1 MKGRAMRFVFKRFTF
16 RVFLYVAALLVA
28 VWVLAPYAWLIIS
41 SISTKIDLLNVPLKW
56 IPSRPTLENYRS
68 LFADG
73 QSALSQGMSFFSQS
87 MLNSIIV
94 TFSSMGICMF
104 FGVFT
109 AYAVA
114 RLTFP
119 GRKLYLMMLMGSYMM
134 PPIAIVIPGYIILKS
149 LHLLDSQIGLAL
161 VNITFILPLVVWIM
175 RGFFLSIPLELEEAA
190 RIDGSSRIGA
200 LLRIILP
207 LSLPGLVS
215 AGVFCFIAS
224 WNEYFYAFLYTSMRA
239 RTLPVL
245 IGEFTTKVGTD
256 YLKMAAA
263 GVVASAPPVLLAL
276 IFQRFLIRG
285 LTEGAVKG

>member
-1 MKGRAMRFVFKRFTF
+1 MPGLRTTLSRT
-16 RVFLYVAALLVA
+16 LLFIGVLAIA
-28 VWVLAPYAWLIIS
+28 VWVLAPYAWLIVS
-41 SISTKIDLLNVPLKW
+41 SISTKIDLLSTPLRW
-56 IPSRPTLENYRS
+56 IPPRPTLENYRS
-68 LFADG
+68 LFDDG

-87 MLNSIIV
+87 LLNSVIV
-94 TFSSMGICMF
+94 TFSSMAVCMF

-109 AYAVA
+109 AYALA
-114 RLTFP
+114 RLSFP
-119 GRKLYLMMLMGSYMM
+119 GRKFYLVLLMGSYMM
-134 PPIAIVIPGYIILKS
+134 PPIAIVIPGYFILKTIG
-149 LHLLDSQIGLAL
+149 LLDSQVGLIL

-175 RGFFLSIPLELEEAA
+175 RGFFLSIPMELEEAA
-190 RIDGSSRIGA
+190 RIDGSSRLGA

-207 LSLPGLVS
+207 LSAPGLVS
-215 AGVFCFIAS
+215 AAVFCFIAS
-224 WNEYFYAFLYTSMRA
+224 WNEYLYAFLYTSMHA

-276 IFQRFLIRG
+276 VFQRFLIRG

>member
-1 MKGRAMRFVFKRFTF
+1 MPGLRTTLSRT
-16 RVFLYVAALLVA
+16 LLFIGVLAIA
-28 VWVLAPYAWLIIS
+28 VWVLAPYAWLIVS
-41 SISTKIDLLNVPLKW
+41 SISTKIDLLSTPLRW
-56 IPSRPTLENYRS
+56 IPPRPTLENYRS
-68 LFADG
+68 LFDDG

-87 MLNSIIV
+87 LLNSVIV
-94 TFSSMGICMF
+94 TFSSMAVCMF

-114 RLTFP
+114 RLSFP
-119 GRKLYLMMLMGSYMM
+119 GRRASLILLMSSYMM
-134 PPIAIVIPGYIILKS
+134 PPIAIVIPGYFILKTIG
-149 LHLLDSQIGLAL
+149 LLDSQVGLIL

-175 RGFFLSIPLELEEAA
+175 RGFFLSIPMELEEAA
-190 RIDGSSRIGA
+190 RIDGSSRLGA

-207 LSLPGLVS
+207 LSAPGLVS
-215 AGVFCFIAS
+215 AAVFCFIAS
-224 WNEYFYAFLYTSMRA
+224 WNEYLYAFLYTSMHA

-276 IFQRFLIRG
+276 VFQRFLIRG

>member
-1 MKGRAMRFVFKRFTF
+1 
-16 RVFLYVAALLVA
+16 
-28 VWVLAPYAWLIIS
+28 
-41 SISTKIDLLNVPLKW
+41 
-56 IPSRPTLENYRS
+56 
-68 LFADG
+68 
-73 QSALSQGMSFFSQS
+73 
-87 MLNSIIV
+87 
-94 TFSSMGICMF
+94 
-104 FGVFT
+104 
-109 AYAVA
+109 VA
-114 RLTFP
+114 RLRFP
-119 GRKLYLMMLMGSYMM
+119 GRRFYLILLMGSYMM

-149 LHLLDSQIGLAL
+149 VGLMDTQLGLAL
-161 VNITFILPLVVWIM
+161 VDVTFILPLVVWIM

-190 RIDGSSRIGA
+190 RIDGSSRLGA

-207 LSLPGLVS
+207 LSAPGLVS
-215 AGVFCFIAS
+215 AAVFCFIAS
-224 WNEYFYAFLYTSMRA
+224 WNEYLYAFLYTSMRA

>member
-1 MKGRAMRFVFKRFTF
+1 MNRKIHRIPR
-16 RVFLYVAALLVA
+16 RVLLYAVVLLIA

-41 SISTKIDLLNVPLKW
+41 SISTKIDLLGVPLKW
-56 IPSRPTLENYRS
+56 LPPRPTLENYRG
-68 LFADG
+68 LFAGSD
-73 QSALSQGMSFFSQS
+73 SALSQGMSFFSRS
-87 MLNSIIV
+87 MLNSLAI
-94 TFSSMGICMF
+94 TFSSMGACMIL
-104 FGVFT
+104 GVLT

-114 RLTFP
+114 RLVFP
-119 GRKLYLMMLMGSYMM
+119 GRRLSLILLMGSYMM

-149 LHLLDSQIGLAL
+149 LGLLDTQFGLVL
-161 VNITFILPLVVWIM
+161 VNVTFILPLVVWIM

-190 RIDGSSRIGA
+190 RIDGSSRMGA
-200 LLRIILP
+200 LFRIILP
-207 LSLPGLVS
+207 LSVPGLVS

-224 WNEYFYAFLYTSMRA
+224 WNEYLYAFLYTSMQA

-276 IFQRFLIRG
+276 VFQRFLIRG

>member
-1 MKGRAMRFVFKRFTF
+1 MKRKIHRLPGRVL
-16 RVFLYVAALLVA
+16 LYAAVLLIA
-28 VWVLAPYAWLIIS
+28 AWVLAPYAWLIIS
-41 SISTKIDLLNVPLKW
+41 SISTKIDLLSVPLKW
-56 IPSRPTLENYRS
+56 LPPRPTLENYRS
-68 LFADG
+68 LFAG
-73 QSALSQGMSFFSQS
+73 SESALSQGMSFFSRS
-87 MLNSIIV
+87 MLNSLVV
-94 TFSSMGICMF
+94 TFSSMGVCMV
-104 FGVFT
+104 FGVLT

-114 RLTFP
+114 RSCSP
-119 GRKLYLMMLMGSYMM
+119 GRRLSLILLMGSYMM

-149 LHLLDSQIGLAL
+149 LGLLDTQFGLVL
-161 VNITFILPLVVWIM
+161 VNVTFILPLVVWIM
-175 RGFFLSIPLELEEAA
+175 RGFFLSIPLSW
-190 RIDGSSRIGA
+190 RRRPGSMDRPGGA

-207 LSLPGLVS
+207 LSVPGLVS

-224 WNEYFYAFLYTSMRA
+224 WNEYLYAFLYTSMQA

-276 IFQRFLIRG
+276 VFQRFLIRG

>member
-1 MKGRAMRFVFKRFTF
+1 MKLKIRRLPFRA
-16 RVFLYVAALLVA
+16 FLYAAVVLIA
-28 VWVLAPYAWLIIS
+28 AWVLAPYAWLIVS
-41 SISTKIDLLNVPLKW
+41 SISTKIDLLSVPLKW
-56 IPSRPTLENYRS
+56 LPPRPTLENYTS
-68 LFADG
+68 LFVG
-73 QSALSQGMSFFSQS
+73 SESALSQGMTFFSRS
-87 MLNSIIV
+87 ILNSLAV
-94 TFSSMGICMF
+94 TFSSMGVCMVL
-104 FGVFT
+104 GVLT

-114 RLTFP
+114 RLEFP
-119 GRKLYLMMLMGSYMM
+119 GRRLSLLLLMGSYMM

-149 LHLLDSQIGLAL
+149 LGLMDTRLGLVL

-207 LSLPGLVS
+207 LSVPGLMS

-224 WNEYFYAFLYTSMRA
+224 WNEYLYAFLYTSMQA
-239 RTLPVL
+239 RTIPVL

-276 IFQRFLIRG
+276 VFQRFLIRG

>member
-1 MKGRAMRFVFKRFTF
+1 MRTGLRRFTY
-16 RVFLYVAALLVA
+16 RTLLYIAVLLIA

-56 IPSRPTLENYRS
+56 IPPRPTLENYRG
-68 LFADG
+68 LFVDS

-94 TFSSMGICMF
+94 TFSSMGVCMF

-114 RLTFP
+114 RLSFP
-119 GRKLYLMMLMGSYMM
+119 GRKFSLILLMGSYMM
-134 PPIAIVIPGYIILKS
+134 PPIAIVIPGYFILKNIG
-149 LHLLDSQIGLAL
+149 LLDSQIGLVL
-161 VNITFILPLVVWIM
+161 VNVTFILPLVIWIM

-190 RIDGSSRIGA
+190 RIDGSSRLGA

-207 LSLPGLVS
+207 LSIPGLVS

-224 WNEYFYAFLYTSMRA
+224 WNEYLYAFLYTSMRA

-256 YLKMAAA
+256 YLRMAAA

-276 IFQRFLIRG
+276 VFQRFLIRG

>member
-1 MKGRAMRFVFKRFTF
+1 MQTGLRRFTY
-16 RVFLYVAALLVA
+16 RTLLYIAVLLIA

-56 IPSRPTLENYRS
+56 LPPRPTLENYRS
-68 LFADG
+68 LFVDSE
-73 QSALSQGMSFFSQS
+73 SALSQGMSFFSQS

-94 TFSSMGICMF
+94 TFSSMGVCMF

-114 RLTFP
+114 RLEFP
-119 GRKLYLMMLMGSYMM
+119 GRRFSLILLMGSYMM
-134 PPIAIVIPGYIILKS
+134 PPIAIVIPGYFILKNIG
-149 LHLLDSQIGLAL
+149 LLDSQVGLVL
-161 VNITFILPLVVWIM
+161 VNVTFILPLVIWIM

-190 RIDGSSRIGA
+190 RIDGSSRLGA

-207 LSLPGLVS
+207 LSVPGLVS

-224 WNEYFYAFLYTSMRA
+224 WNEYLYAFLYTSMRA

-256 YLKMAAA
+256 YLRMAAA

>member
-1 MKGRAMRFVFKRFTF
+1 MRFVFRRFTF
-16 RVFLYVAALLVA
+16 RVFLYAAALLIA

-73 QSALSQGMSFFSQS
+73 QSALSQGMSFFSRS
-87 MLNSIIV
+87 MLNSVIV
-94 TFSSMGICMF
+94 TFSSMAICMF

-114 RLTFP
+114 RLSFP
-119 GRKLYLMMLMGSYMM
+119 GRKFYLMMLMGSYMM

-149 LHLLDSQIGLAL
+149 LHLLDSQVGLAL

-190 RIDGSSRIGA
+190 RIDGSSRLGA

-207 LSLPGLVS
+207 LSVPGLVS

>member
-1 MKGRAMRFVFKRFTF
+1 MKRKIRRLPR
-16 RVFLYVAALLVA
+16 RVLLYAAALLIA
-28 VWVLAPYAWLIIS
+28 TWVMAPYAWLIIS
-41 SISTKIDLLNVPLKW
+41 SISTKIDLLSVPLKW
-56 IPSRPTLENYRS
+56 LPPRPTLENYRS
-68 LFADG
+68 LFAG
-73 QSALSQGMSFFSQS
+73 SESALSQGMSFFSRS
-87 MLNSIIV
+87 MLNSLVI
-94 TFSSMGICMF
+94 TFSSMGACMVL
-104 FGVFT
+104 GVLT

-114 RLTFP
+114 RLVFP
-119 GRKLYLMMLMGSYMM
+119 GRRLSLILLMGSYMM

-149 LHLLDSQIGLAL
+149 LGLLDTQLGLVL
-161 VNITFILPLVVWIM
+161 VNVTFILPLVVWIM

-200 LLRIILP
+200 LFRIILP
-207 LSLPGLVS
+207 LSVPGLVS

-224 WNEYFYAFLYTSMRA
+224 WNEYLYAFLYTSMQA

-276 IFQRFLIRG
+276 VFQRFLIRG

>member
-1 MKGRAMRFVFKRFTF
+1 MKPRIRRLPL
-16 RVFLYVAALLVA
+16 RVLLYAAVILIA
-28 VWVLAPYAWLIIS
+28 AWVLAPYAWLIIS
-41 SISTKIDLLNVPLKW
+41 SISTKIDLLSVPLRW
-56 IPSRPTLENYRS
+56 LPPHPTLENYTS
-68 LFADG
+68 LFVG
-73 QSALSQGMSFFSQS
+73 SESALSQGMTFFSRS
-87 MLNSIIV
+87 ILNSLAV
-94 TFSSMGICMF
+94 TFSSMGVCMVL
-104 FGVFT
+104 GVLT

-114 RLTFP
+114 RLEFR
-119 GRKLYLMMLMGSYMM
+119 GRRMSLMLLMGSYMM

-149 LHLLDSQIGLAL
+149 LGLMDTRLGLVL

-207 LSLPGLVS
+207 LSVPGLMS

-224 WNEYFYAFLYTSMRA
+224 WNEYLYAFLYTSMQA
-239 RTLPVL
+239 RTIPVL

-276 IFQRFLIRG
+276 VFQRFLIRG

>member
-1 MKGRAMRFVFKRFTF
+1 MRF
-16 RVFLYVAALLVA
+16 RVLLYAAVILIA
-28 VWVLAPYAWLIIS
+28 AWVLAPYAWLILS
-41 SISTKIDLLNVPLKW
+41 SFSTKIDLLSVPLRW
-56 IPSRPTLENYRS
+56 LPSHPTLENYRS
-68 LFADG
+68 LFLGDE
-73 QSALSQGMSFFSQS
+73 SALSQGMSFFSRS
-87 MLNSIIV
+87 MLNSVLV
-94 TFSSMGICMF
+94 TFSSMMVCMF
-104 FGVFT
+104 FGVLT

-114 RLTFP
+114 RLAFP
-119 GRKLYLMMLMGSYMM
+119 GRKFYMVLLMGSYMM
-134 PPIAIVIPGYIILKS
+134 PPIAIMVPGYIILKG
-149 LHLLDSQIGLAL
+149 LGLLDTQVGLVL

-190 RIDGSSRIGA
+190 RIDGSSRLGA

-207 LSLPGLVS
+207 LSVPGLVS
-215 AGVFCFIAS
+215 ASVFCFIAS
-224 WNEYFYAFLYTSMRA
+224 WNEYLYAFLYTSMRA

-276 IFQRFLIRG
+276 IFQRFLVRG

>member
-1 MKGRAMRFVFKRFTF
+1 AHDRADRHDLRTSAGDMEPAAYLRAGVRHHSRRAVQLHRHHPDEDLLADIQGAALRVRGRDGIPGSHRASHTGRFLHTVRVQDYGRMKGRAMRFVFKRFTF
-16 RVFLYVAALLVA
+16 RVFLYVAALLIA

-73 QSALSQGMSFFSQS
+73 QSALSQGMSFFSRS

-94 TFSSMGICMF
+94 TFSSMAICMF

-119 GRKLYLMMLMGSYMM
+119 GRKFYLMMLMGSYMM

-149 LHLLDSQIGLAL
+149 LHLLDSRIGLAL

-175 RGFFLSIPLELEEAA
+175 RGFFLSIPLELEEA
-190 RIDGSSRIGA
+190 
-200 LLRIILP
+200 
-207 LSLPGLVS
+207 
-215 AGVFCFIAS
+215 
-224 WNEYFYAFLYTSMRA
+224 
-239 RTLPVL
+239 
-245 IGEFTTKVGTD
+245 
-256 YLKMAAA
+256 
-263 GVVASAPPVLLAL
+263 
-276 IFQRFLIRG
+276 
-285 LTEGAVKG
+285 

>member
-1 MKGRAMRFVFKRFTF
+1 MKGRAMRPGARRFTY
-16 RVFLYVAALLVA
+16 RTLLYIAVLLIAA
-28 VWVLAPYAWLIIS
+28 WVLAPYAWLIIS
-41 SISTKIDLLNVPLKW
+41 SISTKIDLLSVPLKW
-56 IPSRPTLENYRS
+56 LPPRPTLENYRT
-68 LFADG
+68 LFAG
-73 QSALSQGMSFFSQS
+73 NEGALSQGMSFFSQS
-87 MLNSIIV
+87 MLNSVIV

-114 RLTFP
+114 RMTFP
-119 GRKLYLMMLMGSYMM
+119 GRKFYLVLLMGSYMM
-134 PPIAIVIPGYIILKS
+134 PPIAIVIPGYFILKN
-149 LHLLDSQIGLAL
+149 LGLLDTQAGLML

-190 RIDGSSRIGA
+190 RIDGSSRLGA

-207 LSLPGLVS
+207 LSVPGLVS

-224 WNEYFYAFLYTSMRA
+224 WNEYLYAFLYTSMRA

>member
-1 MKGRAMRFVFKRFTF
+1 MNRKIHRIPR
-16 RVFLYVAALLVA
+16 RVLLYAAVLLIA

-41 SISTKIDLLNVPLKW
+41 SISTKIDLLGVPLKW
-56 IPSRPTLENYRS
+56 LPPRPTLDNYRG
-68 LFADG
+68 LFAGSD
-73 QSALSQGMSFFSQS
+73 SALSQGMSFFSRS
-87 MLNSIIV
+87 MLNSLAI
-94 TFSSMGICMF
+94 TFSSMGACMIL
-104 FGVFT
+104 GVLT

-114 RLTFP
+114 RLVFP
-119 GRKLYLMMLMGSYMM
+119 GRRLSLILLMGSYMM

-149 LHLLDSQIGLAL
+149 LGLLDTQFGLVL
-161 VNITFILPLVVWIM
+161 VNVTFILPLVVWIM

-190 RIDGSSRIGA
+190 RIDGSSRMGA
-200 LLRIILP
+200 LFRIILP
-207 LSLPGLVS
+207 LSVPGLVS

-224 WNEYFYAFLYTSMRA
+224 WNEYLYAFLYTSMQA

-276 IFQRFLIRG
+276 VFQRFLIRG

>member
-1 MKGRAMRFVFKRFTF
+1 MKRKIHRLPGRVP
-16 RVFLYVAALLVA
+16 LYAAVLLIA
-28 VWVLAPYAWLIIS
+28 AWVLAPYAWLIIS
-41 SISTKIDLLNVPLKW
+41 SISTKIDLLSVPLKW
-56 IPSRPTLENYRS
+56 LPPRPTLENYRS
-68 LFADG
+68 LFAG
-73 QSALSQGMSFFSQS
+73 SESALSQGMSFFSRS
-87 MLNSIIV
+87 MLNSLVV
-94 TFSSMGICMF
+94 TFSSMGVCMV
-104 FGVFT
+104 FGVLT

-114 RLTFP
+114 RLVFP
-119 GRKLYLMMLMGSYMM
+119 GRRLSLILLMGSYMM

-149 LHLLDSQIGLAL
+149 LGLLDTQFGLVL
-161 VNITFILPLVVWIM
+161 VNVTFILPLVVWIM

-207 LSLPGLVS
+207 LSVPGLVS

-224 WNEYFYAFLYTSMRA
+224 WNEYLYAFLYTSMQA

-276 IFQRFLIRG
+276 VFQRFLIRG

>member
-1 MKGRAMRFVFKRFTF
+1 MRFVFKRFAF
-16 RVFLYVAALLVA
+16 RVFLYVAALFIA

-41 SISTKIDLLNVPLKW
+41 SLSTKIDLLNVPLKW
-56 IPSRPTLENYRS
+56 IPSRPTLENYRG
-68 LFADG
+68 LFSDG
-73 QSALSQGMSFFSQS
+73 QSALSQGMSFFSRS
-87 MLNSIIV
+87 MLNSLIV

-119 GRKLYLMMLMGSYMM
+119 GRKFYLMLLMGSYMM

-149 LHLLDSQIGLAL
+149 LHLLDSRIGLAL
-161 VNITFILPLVVWIM
+161 VDITFILPLVVWIM

-190 RIDGSSRIGA
+190 RIDGSSRLGA

-207 LSLPGLVS
+207 LSVPGLVS
-215 AGVFCFIAS
+215 AGAFCFIAS

>member
-1 MKGRAMRFVFKRFTF
+1 MKRKAHRIPR
-16 RVFLYVAALLVA
+16 RALLYAAVLLIA

-41 SISTKIDLLNVPLKW
+41 SISTKIDLLGVPLKW
-56 IPSRPTLENYRS
+56 LPPRPTLENYRS
-68 LFADG
+68 LFAG
-73 QSALSQGMSFFSQS
+73 SESALSQGMSFFSRS
-87 MLNSIIV
+87 MLNSLAI
-94 TFSSMGICMF
+94 TFSSMGVCMVL
-104 FGVFT
+104 GVLT

-114 RLTFP
+114 RLVFP
-119 GRKLYLMMLMGSYMM
+119 GRRLSLILLMGSYMM

-149 LHLLDSQIGLAL
+149 LGLLDTQFGLVL
-161 VNITFILPLVVWIM
+161 VNVTFILPLVVWIM

-190 RIDGSSRIGA
+190 RIDGSSRMGA
-200 LLRIILP
+200 LFRIILP
-207 LSLPGLVS
+207 LSVPGLVS

-224 WNEYFYAFLYTSMRA
+224 WNEYLYAFLYTSMQA

-263 GVVASAPPVLLAL
+263 GVVASTPPVLLAL
-276 IFQRFLIRG
+276 VFQRFLIRG

>member
-1 MKGRAMRFVFKRFTF
+1 MAGLRTTLSRT
-16 RVFLYVAALLVA
+16 LLFIGVLAIA
-28 VWVLAPYAWLIIS
+28 VWVLAPYAWLIVS
-41 SISTKIDLLNVPLKW
+41 SISTKIDLLSTPLRW
-56 IPSRPTLENYRS
+56 IPPRPTLENYRS
-68 LFADG
+68 LFDDG

-87 MLNSIIV
+87 LLNSVIV
-94 TFSSMGICMF
+94 TFSSMAVCMF

-114 RLTFP
+114 RLSFP
-119 GRKLYLMMLMGSYMM
+119 GRRASLILLMSSYMM
-134 PPIAIVIPGYIILKS
+134 PPIAIVIPGYFILKTIG
-149 LHLLDSQIGLAL
+149 LLDSQVGLIL

-175 RGFFLSIPLELEEAA
+175 RGFFLSIPMELEEAA
-190 RIDGSSRIGA
+190 RIDGSSRLGA

-207 LSLPGLVS
+207 LSAPGLVS
-215 AGVFCFIAS
+215 AAVFCFIAS
-224 WNEYFYAFLYTSMRA
+224 WNEYLYAFLYTSMHA

-276 IFQRFLIRG
+276 VFQRFLIRG

>member
-1 MKGRAMRFVFKRFTF
+1 MPGLRTTF
-16 RVFLYVAALLVA
+16 SRTLLFIGVLAIA
-28 VWVLAPYAWLIIS
+28 VWVLAPYAWLIVS
-41 SISTKIDLLNVPLKW
+41 SISTKIDLLSTPLRW
-56 IPSRPTLENYRS
+56 IPPRPTLENYRS
-68 LFADG
+68 LFDDG

-87 MLNSIIV
+87 LLNSVIV
-94 TFSSMGICMF
+94 TFSSMAVCMF

-114 RLTFP
+114 RLSFP
-119 GRKLYLMMLMGSYMM
+119 GRRASLILLMSSYMM
-134 PPIAIVIPGYIILKS
+134 PPIAIVIPGYFILKTIG
-149 LHLLDSQIGLAL
+149 LLDSQVGLIL

-175 RGFFLSIPLELEEAA
+175 RGFFLSIPMELEEAA
-190 RIDGSSRIGA
+190 RIDGSSRLGA

-207 LSLPGLVS
+207 LSAPGLVS
-215 AGVFCFIAS
+215 AAVFCFIAS
-224 WNEYFYAFLYTSMRA
+224 WNEYLYAFLYTSMHA

-276 IFQRFLIRG
+276 VFQRFLIRG

>member
-1 MKGRAMRFVFKRFTF
+1 MKRRIMQTGLRRFTY
-16 RVFLYVAALLVA
+16 RTLLYIAVLLIA

-56 IPSRPTLENYRS
+56 LPPRPTLENYRS
-68 LFADG
+68 LFVDSE
-73 QSALSQGMSFFSQS
+73 SALSQGMSFFSQS

-94 TFSSMGICMF
+94 TFSSMGVCMF

-114 RLTFP
+114 RLEFP
-119 GRKLYLMMLMGSYMM
+119 GRKFSLILLMGSYMM
-134 PPIAIVIPGYIILKS
+134 PPIAIVIPGYFILKNIG
-149 LHLLDSQIGLAL
+149 LLDSQVGLVL
-161 VNITFILPLVVWIM
+161 VNVTFILPLVIWIM

-190 RIDGSSRIGA
+190 RIDGSSRLGA

-207 LSLPGLVS
+207 LSVPGLVS

-224 WNEYFYAFLYTSMRA
+224 WNEYLYAFLYTSMRA

-256 YLKMAAA
+256 YLRMAAA

>member
-1 MKGRAMRFVFKRFTF
+1 MAS
-16 RVFLYVAALLVA
+16 
-28 VWVLAPYAWLIIS
+28 P
-41 SISTKIDLLNVPLKW
+41 
-56 IPSRPTLENYRS
+56 RPTLENYRS
-68 LFADG
+68 LFAG
-73 QSALSQGMSFFSQS
+73 SESALSQGMSFFSRS
-87 MLNSIIV
+87 MLNSLVV
-94 TFSSMGICMF
+94 TFSSMGVCMV
-104 FGVFT
+104 FGVLT

-114 RLTFP
+114 RLVFP
-119 GRKLYLMMLMGSYMM
+119 GRRLSLILLMGSYMM

-149 LHLLDSQIGLAL
+149 LGLLDTQFGLVL
-161 VNITFILPLVVWIM
+161 VNVTFILPLVVWIM

-207 LSLPGLVS
+207 LSVPGLVS

-224 WNEYFYAFLYTSMRA
+224 WNEYLYAFLYTSMQA

-276 IFQRFLIRG
+276 VFQRFLIRG

>member
-1 MKGRAMRFVFKRFTF
+1 MKGRAMKFVFRRFSF
-16 RVFLYVAALLVA
+16 RVLLYITVALIAA
-28 VWVLAPYAWLIIS
+28 WVLAPYAWLIIS
-41 SISTKIDLLNVPLKW
+41 SISTKIDLLTVPLKW
-56 IPSRPTLENYRS
+56 FPPQPTLENYQS
-68 LFADG
+68 LFAG
-73 QSALSQGMSFFSQS
+73 GESALSQGMSFFSRS
-87 MLNSIIV
+87 MLNSIVV
-94 TFSSMGICMF
+94 TFSSMGVCMF

-109 AYAVA
+109 AYAVS

-119 GRKLYLMMLMGSYMM
+119 GRRFYLILLMGSYMM
-134 PPIAIVIPGYIILKS
+134 PPIAIVIPGYIILKN
-149 LHLLDSQIGLAL
+149 LGLLDSQVGLAL

-207 LSLPGLVS
+207 LSVPGLVS

-224 WNEYFYAFLYTSMRA
+224 WNEYLYAFLYTSMRA

-256 YLKMAAA
+256 YLRMAAA

-276 IFQRFLIRG
+276 VFQRFLIRG

>member
-1 MKGRAMRFVFKRFTF
+1 MNRKIHRIPR
-16 RVFLYVAALLVA
+16 RVLLYVVVLLIA

-41 SISTKIDLLNVPLKW
+41 SISTKIDLLGVPLKW
-56 IPSRPTLENYRS
+56 LPPRPTLENYRS
-68 LFADG
+68 LFAGSD
-73 QSALSQGMSFFSQS
+73 SALSQGMSFFSRS
-87 MLNSIIV
+87 MLNSLAI
-94 TFSSMGICMF
+94 TFSSMGACMIL
-104 FGVFT
+104 GVLT

-114 RLTFP
+114 RLVFP
-119 GRKLYLMMLMGSYMM
+119 GRRLSLILLMGSYMM

-149 LHLLDSQIGLAL
+149 LGLLDTQFGLVL
-161 VNITFILPLVVWIM
+161 VNVTFILPLVVWIM

-190 RIDGSSRIGA
+190 RIDGSSRMGA
-200 LLRIILP
+200 LFRIILP
-207 LSLPGLVS
+207 LSVPGLVS

-224 WNEYFYAFLYTSMRA
+224 WNEYLYAFLYTSMQA

-276 IFQRFLIRG
+276 VFQRFLIRG

>member
-1 MKGRAMRFVFKRFTF
+1 MRGFRGRGSR
-16 RVFLYVAALLVA
+16 LLLLVAVLAIA

-41 SISTKIDLLNVPLKW
+41 SISTKIDLLSVPLRW
-56 IPSRPTLENYRS
+56 IPPRPTLENYRG
-68 LFADG
+68 LFTDE
-73 QSALSQGMSFFSQS
+73 QSALSQGMSFFSRS
-87 MLNSIIV
+87 LLNSVVI
-94 TFSSMGICMF
+94 TFSSMAVCMF

-114 RLTFP
+114 RLSFP
-119 GRKLYLMMLMGSYMM
+119 GRRASLIVLMSSYMM
-134 PPIAIVIPGYIILKS
+134 PPIAIVIPGYFILKT
-149 LHLLDSQIGLAL
+149 LGLLDSQIGLIL
-161 VNITFILPLVVWIM
+161 VDVTFILPLVVWIM

-190 RIDGSSRIGA
+190 RIDGSSRLGA

-207 LSLPGLVS
+207 LSAPGLVS
-215 AGVFCFIAS
+215 AAVFCFIAS
-224 WNEYFYAFLYTSMRA
+224 WNEYLYAFLYTSMRA

-263 GVVASAPPVLLAL
+263 GVVASAPPVVLAL
-276 IFQRFLIRG
+276 VFQRFLIRG

>member
-1 MKGRAMRFVFKRFTF
+1 MKFGFRRFSYRTL
-16 RVFLYVAALLVA
+16 LYIAVLLIAA
-28 VWVLAPYAWLIIS
+28 WVLAPYAWLIIS
-41 SISTKIDLLNVPLKW
+41 SISTKIDLLSVPLKW
-56 IPSRPTLENYRS
+56 LPPRPTLENYRS
-68 LFADG
+68 LFVG
-73 QSALSQGMSFFSQS
+73 SEGSALTQGMSFFSQS
-87 MLNSIIV
+87 MLNSVVV

-114 RLTFP
+114 RLAFP
-119 GRKLYLMMLMGSYMM
+119 GRKFYVVLLMGSYMM
-134 PPIAIVIPGYIILKS
+134 PPIAIVIPGYFILKNIG
-149 LHLLDSQIGLAL
+149 LLDTQVGLML
-161 VNITFILPLVVWIM
+161 VNVTFILPLVVWIM

-190 RIDGSSRIGA
+190 RIDGSSRLGA
-200 LLRIILP
+200 LVRIILP
-207 LSLPGLVS
+207 LSVPGLVS

-224 WNEYFYAFLYTSMRA
+224 WNEYLYAFLYTSMRA

-276 IFQRFLIRG
+276 VFQRFLIRG

>member
-1 MKGRAMRFVFKRFTF
+1 MNRKIHRIPR
-16 RVFLYVAALLVA
+16 RVLLYAVVLLIA

-41 SISTKIDLLNVPLKW
+41 SISTKIDLLGVPLKW
-56 IPSRPTLENYRS
+56 LPPRPTLDNYRG
-68 LFADG
+68 LFAGSD
-73 QSALSQGMSFFSQS
+73 SALSQGMSFFSRS
-87 MLNSIIV
+87 MLNSLAI
-94 TFSSMGICMF
+94 TFSSMGACMIL
-104 FGVFT
+104 GVLT

-114 RLTFP
+114 RLVFP
-119 GRKLYLMMLMGSYMM
+119 GRRLSLILLMGSYMM

-149 LHLLDSQIGLAL
+149 LGLLDTQLGLVL
-161 VNITFILPLVVWIM
+161 VNVTFILPLVVWIM

-190 RIDGSSRIGA
+190 RIDGSSRMGA
-200 LLRIILP
+200 LFRIILP
-207 LSLPGLVS
+207 LSVPGLVS

-224 WNEYFYAFLYTSMRA
+224 WNEYLYAFLYTSMQA

-276 IFQRFLIRG
+276 VFQRFLIRG

>member
-1 MKGRAMRFVFKRFTF
+1 MRRNTRARLRRASFRTLLYFT
-16 RVFLYVAALLVA
+16 VALIAA
-28 VWVLAPYAWLIIS
+28 WVLAPYAWLIIS
-41 SISTKIDLLNVPLKW
+41 SISTKIDLLTVPLKW
-56 IPSRPTLENYRS
+56 FPQRPTLVNFQS
-68 LFADG
+68 LFSEG
-73 QSALSQGMSFFSQS
+73 ESALSQGMTFFSRS
-87 MLNSIIV
+87 ILNSLVV
-94 TFSSMGICMF
+94 TFASMGVSMA
-104 FGVFT
+104 FGVCT

-114 RLTFP
+114 RLAFP
-119 GRKLYLMMLMGSYMM
+119 GRRFYLLLLMGSYMM
-134 PPIAIVIPGYIILKS
+134 PPIAIVIPGYVILKA
-149 LHLLDSQIGLAL
+149 LGLLDSRVGLML
-161 VNITFILPLVVWIM
+161 VNVTFILPLVVWIM

-190 RIDGSSRIGA
+190 RIDGSSRFGA
-200 LLRIILP
+200 LIRIILP

-215 AGVFCFIAS
+215 AAVFSFIAS
-224 WNEYFYAFLYTSMRA
+224 WNEYLYAFLYTSMRS